1 MSKVVVIA
9 DKNGNIIGQSTNN
22 PEYGYIRVQQQTVQ
36 ISEQGWL
43 KTVKRS
49 AILKGKMEDLLS
61 AEYREGTQL
70 PGKIVVVEALEPF
83 NPTNPDKDLKIAGD
97 TGIICR
103 VEDQPIY
110 RNSFY
115 TSNPNAYDELISHT
129 NSDEIKD
136 VMEAKR
142 VITTFGE
149 PSREAAL

>member
-115 TSNPNAYDELISHT
+115 TSNPNAFDELISHT

-142 VITTFGE
+142 VMTTFGE

>member
-1 MSKVVVIA
+1 MGKVLVVA

-22 PEYGYIRVQQQTVQ
+22 PEYGYIRVQQHTVQ
-36 ISEQGWL
+36 INDQGWL

-49 AILKGKMEDLLS
+49 AILKGKMEDLVA
-61 AEYREGTQL
+61 AEYKEGTEL
-70 PGKIVVVEALEPF
+70 PGKIVVIEALEPF

-115 TSNPNAYDELISHT
+115 TTNPNAVDELITHT
-129 NSDEIKD
+129 NTHEIKD

-142 VITTFGE
+142 VMDTFGQPTKE
-149 PSREAAL
+149 VTL

>member
-1 MSKVVVIA
+1 MSKVLVVA

-22 PEYGYIRVQQQTVQ
+22 PEYGYIRVQQHTVQ
-36 ISEQGWL
+36 INDQGWL

-61 AEYREGTQL
+61 AEYKEGTQL
-70 PGKIVVVEALEPF
+70 PGKIVVIEALEPF

-110 RNSFY
+110 RNTFY
-115 TSNPNAYDELISHT
+115 TSNPNAFDELITHT
-129 NSDEIKD
+129 NTNEIKD
-136 VMEAKR
+136 VMEAKKAMSA
-142 VITTFGE
+142 FE
-149 PSREAAL
+149 QPSTEVSL

>member
-142 VITTFGE
+142 VMTTFGE

>member
-1 MSKVVVIA
+1 MSKVVVVA
-9 DKNGNIIGQSTNN
+9 DKNGNIIGQSSNN
-22 PEYGYIRVQQQTVQ
+22 PEYGYIRVQQKTIQ
-36 ISEQGWL
+36 INEQGWL

-61 AEYREGTQL
+61 AEYKEGSQL
-70 PGKIVVVEALEPF
+70 PGKIVVIEALEPF

-115 TSNPNAYDELISHT
+115 TNNPNAFDELITHT
-129 NSDEIKD
+129 NTNEIKD
-136 VMEAKR
+136 VMEAKKLMN
-142 VITTFGE
+142 VFGQQDA
-149 PSREAAL
+149 EANF

>member
-142 VITTFGE
+142 VMTTFGE
-149 PSREAAL
+149 PSKEAAL

>member
-115 TSNPNAYDELISHT
+115 TSNPNAFDELISHT

-142 VITTFGE
+142 VMTTFGE
-149 PSREAAL
+149 PSKEAAL

>member
-1 MSKVVVIA
+1 MSKVLVVA

-22 PEYGYIRVQQQTVQ
+22 PEYGYIRVQQHTVQ
-36 ISEQGWL
+36 ISDQGWL

-61 AEYREGTQL
+61 AEYKEGTQL
-70 PGKIVVVEALEPF
+70 PGKIVVIEALEPF

-115 TSNPNAYDELISHT
+115 TSNPNAFDELITHT
-129 NSDEIKD
+129 NTNEIKD
-136 VMEAKR
+136 VMEAKKAMSA
-142 VITTFGE
+142 FGQ
-149 PSREAAL
+149 PSTVVTL